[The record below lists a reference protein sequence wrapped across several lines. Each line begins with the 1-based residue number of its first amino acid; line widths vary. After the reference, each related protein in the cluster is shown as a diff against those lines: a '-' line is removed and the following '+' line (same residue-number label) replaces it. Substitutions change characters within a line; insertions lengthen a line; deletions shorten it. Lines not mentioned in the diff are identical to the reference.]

1 MINILGGKERV
12 LSDQK
17 STRLNRNKISGN
29 STVASGVSTGITED
43 SQLIASETS
52 QRITIPIKGMHC
64 ASCALTVEKALGKQ
78 AGVRRASVNFASET
92 AAVEY
97 DLRVTSLDELVSTV
111 REAGYDALSPEQA
124 EHAEVEGEVLKMR
137 TARRRMF
144 IAWALT
150 APIVGWMVLEMFFG
164 IVWPSMTVFTI
175 GMTLLAAPVVFWK
188 GWPTMRSAFKAV
200 IHLRANMDVLIG
212 MGTVVSFL
220 TGPASLFTAV
230 ANYAGV
236 SAMIMAFH
244 LTGRYIETAAK
255 GRASQA
261 IKKLV
266 QLGAKT
272 ARVLVEGEEKEVHI
286 ETVQVDDLLIVRPGE
301 KIPTDGVIVEGNG
314 SIDESMATGE
324 SMPVHRTPGQEVI
337 GATVNQEGLLTVK
350 ATRVGSDTFLAQ
362 VIKLVEECQGS
373 KVPIQVVADRITAY
387 FVPVI
392 LGLAALTF
400 LSWLLFPGALRPV
413 VEWASGFIPWVN
425 PGLGSLT
432 LALVAGVS
440 VLVIACPC
448 ALGLATPTA
457 LMVGSG
463 VGAEHGVLIRNGEAI
478 QTLKD
483 VAVIVFDKTGTITKG
498 KPEVTDVVPFG
509 ETGKKEL
516 LSIAASLESGS
527 EHPLGK
533 AVVAHARAEG
543 IQLLPI
549 REFRAEKGK
558 GIQAEIDGQKVYAGS
573 RSYLKEERFSVQ
585 EVVSFISPLE
595 KAGKTVMI
603 VGRGGK
609 LLGALAFADTLKEDA
624 VQAIDEL
631 RSMGIEPAMITGDN
645 RVTAEAI
652 AAQVGITRVLAEVLP
667 EGKLREIRRLQET
680 TGKIAMVGDGINDAP
695 ALTQADVGIAIGTG
709 TDIAIEASDVTLVRG
724 DLAGVVTA
732 VRLSRATF
740 RKIRQNLFW
749 ALFYNFI
756 AIPAA
761 MFGLLHPVIAEA
773 AMATS
778 SVNVVTNANLLRWVK
793 VTPHYN
799 RPEER

>member
-1 MINILGGKERV
+1 
-12 LSDQK
+12 
-17 STRLNRNKISGN
+17 
-29 STVASGVSTGITED
+29 
-43 SQLIASETS
+43 
-52 QRITIPIKGMHC
+52 
-64 ASCALTVEKALGKQ
+64 
-78 AGVRRASVNFASET
+78 
-92 AAVEY
+92 
-97 DLRVTSLDELVSTV
+97 
-111 REAGYDALSPEQA
+111 
-124 EHAEVEGEVLKMR
+124 
-137 TARRRMF
+137 
-144 IAWALT
+144 
-150 APIVGWMVLEMFFG
+150 MV
-164 IVWPSMTVFTI
+164 
-175 GMTLLAAPVVFWK
+175 
-188 GWPTMRSAFKAV
+188 
-200 IHLRANMDVLIG
+200 
-212 MGTVVSFL
+212 
-220 TGPASLFTAV
+220 
-230 ANYAGV
+230 
-236 SAMIMAFH
+236 
-244 LTGRYIETAAK
+244 
-255 GRASQA
+255 
-261 IKKLV
+261 
-266 QLGAKT
+266 
-272 ARVLVEGEEKEVHI
+272 
-286 ETVQVDDLLIVRPGE
+286 VRPGE

-324 SMPVHRTPGQEVI
+324 SMPVHRAPGQEVI

-350 ATRVGSDTFLAQ
+350 ATRVGNDTFLAQ
-362 VIKLVEECQGS
+362 VIRLVEECQGS

-392 LGLAALTF
+392 LSLAALTF

-425 PGLGSLT
+425 PGLGSIT

-483 VAVIVFDKTGTITKG
+483 VEVIVFDKTGTITKG
-498 KPEVTDVVPFG
+498 KPEVTDVVVFG
-509 ETGKKEL
+509 DTGKKKL
-516 LSIAASLESGS
+516 LSAAASLESGS

-543 IQLLPI
+543 VRFFPI

-558 GIQAEIDGQKVYAGS
+558 GIQAEIEGQTVYAGS
-573 RSYLKEERFSVQ
+573 KSYLKEEGFSVE
-585 EVVSFISPLE
+585 EVLPFISPLE

-603 VGRGGK
+603 VGRAGK
-609 LLGALAFADTLKEDA
+609 LLGAFAFADTLKDDA
-624 VQAIDEL
+624 VQAIGEL

-645 RVTAEAI
+645 RATAEAI
-652 AAQVGITRVLAEVLP
+652 AAQVGINRVLSEVLP
-667 EGKLREIRRLQET
+667 EGKLKEIRRLQET
-680 TGKIAMVGDGINDAP
+680 IGKVAMVGDGINDAP

-793 VTPHYN
+793 VTPHFN
-799 RPEER
+799 NPEVH